1 MTGLTNRAWRLVAR
15 PEGRFK
21 PEDFQLTE
29 EPVPDLAVG
38 QVLVRQIYLS
48 LDPTNRGWANSTAT
62 YLPPV
67 ALGSVMRGFGVGV
80 IEDSREPGLQR
91 GDFVQG
97 LLGWQTYAVVHGAT
111 VTGFDRD
118 PSLPLDAYLAVL
130 GHIGATAY
138 FGLLEVGSAKPGET
152 VVVSGAA
159 GAVGS
164 LVGQIGKIVGCRV
177 VGTTGS
183 DEKCRWLTE
192 ELGFD
197 AAINYKRE
205 RLLPGIRR
213 HCDKGIDVHFENVG
227 GDVLDAALACL
238 NTRARIVL
246 CGLISQYNELV
257 PPPGPRFIGNVLI
270 KRARIE
276 GFIVMDY
283 QDRFPEALDPLARWM
298 AEGRLRYR
306 TDIVEGLEQAP
317 VAVNRL
323 FDGGNTGK
331 LLVRVSDDPGAG
343 APGAG
348 RAVAEGSSAGEGR

>member
-1 MTGLTNRAWRLVAR
+1 MTVLTNRAWRLVAR

-21 PEDFQLTE
+21 PSDFEFTN
-29 EPVPDLAVG
+29 EPVPGLMDG

-67 ALGSVMRGFGVGV
+67 ALGSVMRGFGLGV
-80 IEDSREPGLQR
+80 VEDSRDQGLRR

-97 LLGWQTYAVVHGAT
+97 LLGWQDYALVPGET
-111 VTGFDRD
+111 VTRFDRD
-118 PSLPLDAYLAVL
+118 PRFPLDAYLAVL

-138 FGLLEVGSAKPGET
+138 FGLLEVGGAKPGDT
-152 VVVSGAA
+152 VVVTGAA

-164 LVGQIGKIVGCRV
+164 LEGQIGKIAGCRV

-205 RLLPGIRR
+205 RLLSSFRR
-213 HCDKGIDVHFENVG
+213 HCAGGIDVHFENVG
-227 GDVLDAALACL
+227 GDVLDVALACL

-283 QDRFPEALDPLARWM
+283 QERFPEALGPLARWL

-306 TDIVEGLEQAP
+306 TDIVEGLEHAP
-317 VAVNRL
+317 TAVNRL
-323 FDGGNTGK
+323 FDGANIGK
-331 LLVRVSDDPGAG
+331 LLVRVSDDPATGL
-343 APGAG
+343 PGG
-348 RAVAEGSSAGEGR
+348 PRTAVRTPTDREQP